1 MWYYADGGQQKG
13 PVDES
18 ALDDL
23 VRSGVI
29 QSDTLVWREG
39 QANWMPYSV
48 ARGSQSG
55 APPLRRPGGFWM
67 RFLAVCLDGLLV
79 GIVAAIVRFPLTAM
93 MGAEVMGIGFNG
105 GDPSEV
111 FRSLPRLA
119 GLVGLSTLIN
129 FALGAAYETYFV
141 STRGAT
147 PGKMALGLKVIRADG
162 QLLSPMHAFGRHCAK
177 LLSYLTLFIGLIIA
191 AFDGQKR
198 ALHDYIC
205 DTRVVRER

>member
-29 QSDTLVWREG
+29 QADTLVWREG
-39 QANWMPYSV
+39 QANWQPYSM

-93 MGAEVMGIGFNG
+93 LGAEVMGIGFNG

-111 FRSLPRLA
+111 FRSL
-119 GLVGLSTLIN
+119 

-162 QLLSPMHAFGRHCAK
+162 ELLSPMHAFGRHCAK
-177 LLSYLTLFIGLIIA
+177 ILSYLTIFIGFIIA
-191 AFDGQKR
+191 AFDAQKR
-198 ALHDYIC
+198 GLHDYIC